1 MKTKNVKN
9 TKAVNTK
16 DTTVDNVNVKE
27 EKKMTKMT
35 LKEMREIAKAKKIKG
50 YNQMTKSQLQQLFDD
65 IAQIEA
71 ENTAE
76 FLENGKEQPASKDLV
91 EVKAFTGMVIGLFK
105 VVKETKTKLGVVT
118 AKGDKLIF
126 DKKTGLQTNANNP
139 RFANRIAL

>member
-16 DTTVDNVNVKE
+16 DITTETTKNVNIKE
-27 EKKMTKMT
+27 EKEMTKMT
-35 LKEMREIAKAKKIKG
+35 LKEMREIAKAEGFKG

-65 IAQIEA
+65 TAQIKAEEEA
-71 ENTAE
+71 ESNT
-76 FLENGKEQPASKDLV
+76 V
-91 EVKAFTGMVIGLFK
+91 EVRAFTGMVIGLFK
-105 VVKETKTKLGVVT
+105 VVKETKTKLGIVT

-126 DKKTGLQTNANNP
+126 DKKTGLQINANNP

>member
-1 MKTKNVKN
+1 MKTNNVKN

-16 DTTVDNVNVKE
+16 DITTETTKSVNIKE
-27 EKKMTKMT
+27 EKEMTKMT
-35 LKEMREIAKAKKIKG
+35 LKEMREIAKAEGFKG
-50 YNQMTKSQLQQLFDD
+50 YNKMTKSQLQQLFDD
-65 IAQIEA
+65 TAQIKAEEEA
-71 ENTAE
+71 ASNT
-76 FLENGKEQPASKDLV
+76 V
-91 EVKAFTGMVIGLFK
+91 EVRAFTGMVIGLFK